1 MRDFETKNLFIRK
14 FKMEDV
20 EDVHKNLATEKE
32 LAECYGYNIHKS
44 IHETE
49 TMVASLI
56 KEYEMNELIWGIE
69 DKENSELI
77 GFINASERSDIH
89 KVCKFK
95 FGIALNK
102 VYSGYIE
109 EALIVIID
117 YLLNEKNFN
126 VLISEFYDGYEKL
139 AQIKSKILENVGM
152 SKEAVLH
159 QRKINSKTGL
169 AENKIIYSIIK
180 NVIK

>member
-1 MRDFETKNLFIRK
+1 MKDFETKNLLIRK

-20 EDVHKNLATEKE
+20 EDVYKNLATEKE
-32 LAECYGYNIHKS
+32 LADCYGYTMHNS

-49 TMVASLI
+49 VMVASLI

-77 GFINASERSDIH
+77 GFINASERSDLN

-102 VYSGYIE
+102 VSSGYME
-109 EALIVIID
+109 EALKVIID
-117 YLLNEKNFN
+117 YLLNEKDFN

-139 AQIKSKILENVGM
+139 TQIKSSILENAGM

-159 QRKINSKTGL
+159 KRKINIKTGI
-169 AENKIIYSIIK
+169 AENKIIYSIFK
-180 NVIK
+180 